1 MLTFR
6 VPRLRNLC
14 PPPNFWPG
22 AEFKRAWGVETYF
35 LEREYSLNTSVVL
48 SLTTSEESKEAMS
61 KDDVDQQ
68 LNTSWELPEIV
79 DKLRHVV
86 AEVEETVPN
95 QRTKDMMYELV
106 ELVLQ
111 CGERL
116 HELETRMVGYGNPV
130 EENARRDERIR
141 MDLQKDRRDG
151 VERDETY
158 NPGIV
163 PRKK

>member
-1 MLTFR
+1 
-6 VPRLRNLC
+6 
-14 PPPNFWPG
+14 
-22 AEFKRAWGVETYF
+22 
-35 LEREYSLNTSVVL
+35 
-48 SLTTSEESKEAMS
+48 MS

-130 EENARRDERIR
+130 EENARREEQIR
-141 MDLQKDRRDG
+141 MDLQKDRREG